1 MKYPT
6 PNQVIAWLKSN
17 GWQCV
22 REYDF
27 SADFEK
33 EHACANMASAC
44 VNVPTWTYMSGY
56 SRRLEMA
63 VDCIATHEG
72 RGYTKLVREMA
83 AI

>member
-1 MKYPT
+1 MKHPT
-6 PNQVIAWLKSN
+6 PNQVIAWLKSHD
-17 GWQCV
+17 WQCV

-33 EHACANMASAC
+33 DGVRGC
-44 VNVPTWTYMSGY
+44 VNVPLWAYMDGY

-72 RGYTKLVREMA
+72 RGYTKLAREMA
-83 AI
+83 AL